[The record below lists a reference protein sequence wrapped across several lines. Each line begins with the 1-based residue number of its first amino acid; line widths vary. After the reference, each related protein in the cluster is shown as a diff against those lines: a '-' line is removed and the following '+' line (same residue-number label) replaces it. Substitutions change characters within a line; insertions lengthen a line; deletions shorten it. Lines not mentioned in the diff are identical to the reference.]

1 MMLLD
6 SNIIIYAA
14 KAEYA
19 YLCDLIAENSPVLSA
34 VSYVEVLGYHRL
46 TTIEKSYFESFF
58 KASTVLPI
66 TDNILQT
73 AIALKQQQKLSLG
86 DSLIAATAVCHSL
99 ILVTRNTK
107 DFEWISSLRLLN
119 PLNAC

>member
-14 KAEYA
+14 KPEYSH
-19 YLCDLIAENSPVLSA
+19 LCDLIAKNSPVLSA

-46 TTIEKSYFESFF
+46 MPLEKSYFEAFF
-58 KASTVLPI
+58 KAATVLPI
-66 TDNILQT
+66 TDAILET

-86 DSLIAATAVCHSL
+86 DSLIAATAICHSL
-99 ILVTRNTK
+99 TLVTRNTK
-107 DFEWISSLRLLN
+107 DFEWIPSLRLLN
-119 PLNAC
+119 PFSH

>member
-14 KAEYA
+14 KPEYSH
-19 YLCDLIAENSPVLSA
+19 LCDLIAKNSPVLSA

-46 TTIEKSYFESFF
+46 MAFF
-58 KASTVLPI
+58 KAATVLPI
-66 TDNILQT
+66 TDAILET

-86 DSLIAATAVCHSL
+86 DSLIAATAIYHSL
-99 ILVTRNTK
+99 TLVTRNTK
-107 DFEWISSLRLLN
+107 DFEWIPSLRLLN
-119 PLNAC
+119 PFSH